1 MPTYKVPGTSERT
14 HKKPSESGGNPGQGS
29 SGLKVIPVSKT
40 SASQSGTMGGGS
52 PTGNE
57 TKRKKP
63 PSNINSV
70 RGGKE

>member
-1 MPTYKVPGTSERT
+1 MPKGIGYREGKSK
-14 HKKPSESGGNPGQGS
+14 HNSNPS
-29 SGLKVIPVSKT
+29 SGLKVIPVAPNG
-40 SASQSGTMGGGS
+40 ASQSGSMGSGS

-63 PSNINSV
+63 PSNISSV